1 MYIMIRFISLTI
13 VGILFAF
20 PLFTQKKPLDH
31 SVYDSWESLSGTSLS
46 NEGRM
51 MATMIAPQEGDTT
64 LYLRDLTNN
73 RSLKVERITRFT
85 LSPDGV
91 YTVGLL
97 KAPFRERRQARID
110 KKKADE
116 MPDDSLMII
125 HNYTFEV
132 EKIANVRSFKTA
144 V

>member
-1 MYIMIRFISLTI
+1 
-13 VGILFAF
+13 
-20 PLFTQKKPLDH
+20 
-31 SVYDSWESLSGTSLS
+31 
-46 NEGRM
+46 
-51 MATMIAPQEGDTT
+51 MIAPQEGDTT

-73 RSLKVERITRFT
+73 RSLKLERITRFT
-85 LSPDGV
+85 LSPDGA

-144 V
+144 EKVVTHIAYTTTLPEDTTKEGAKKEKNKELVILRNLFSQEEDTIGMQRTSLE